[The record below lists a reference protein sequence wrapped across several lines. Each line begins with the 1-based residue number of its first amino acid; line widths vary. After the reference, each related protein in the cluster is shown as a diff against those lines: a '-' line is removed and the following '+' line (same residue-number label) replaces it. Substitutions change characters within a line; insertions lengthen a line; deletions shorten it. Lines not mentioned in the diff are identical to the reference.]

1 MRLRLK
7 IDLHDPALRETLAIG
22 LPTLIVTFASYPTNA
37 VQSSCALQVTS
48 SGAAIAY
55 YSRVWYVLPFSI
67 LAIPISVTMFTELSN
82 YRVAERMDAYRR
94 ALSSGMR
101 KIIFTMIPCALLLIV
116 FAPVLVA
123 LLGGFDAEDAAMTAT
138 YLQVQAVAL
147 PLYAL
152 STYLQ
157 KVCSSLMK
165 MKIYAFA
172 ACVAAA
178 TQVVFCI
185 VLTPVYG
192 LYVVPLSSTFHFL
205 AVDVVTLLSIRRE
218 VGSFGFSSVMLS
230 GARALV
236 FGLLG
241 SAVGAGLL
249 MLLTTVV
256 GRWAAQCCA
265 AWCTRPLRPAGPF
278 GGLWEC
284 VCARQV

>member
-1 MRLRLK
+1 MR
-7 IDLHDPALRETLAIG
+7 
-22 LPTLIVTFASYPTNA
+22 ASSHLERRRHR
-37 VQSSCALQVTS
+37 VLF
-48 SGAAIAY
+48 
-55 YSRVWYVLPFSI
+55 RVWYVLPFSI

-218 VGSFGFSSVMLS
+218 VDLWVLLRHAFGCA
-230 GARALV
+230 GARVRLAGICCRRRSAHIAHDGCRSGGRLNV
-236 FGLLG
+236 ARPDVRGLCG
-241 SAVGAGLL
+241 
-249 MLLTTVV
+249 
-256 GRWAAQCCA
+256 
-265 AWCTRPLRPAGPF
+265 PAGPF

-284 VCARQV
+284 VCASAGLKRRFFDALFSRVSRAFHRG

>member
-1 MRLRLK
+1 M
-7 IDLHDPALRETLAIG
+7 
-22 LPTLIVTFASYPTNA
+22 
-37 VQSSCALQVTS
+37 
-48 SGAAIAY
+48 
-55 YSRVWYVLPFSI
+55 LPFSI

-205 AVDVVTLLSIRRE
+205 AVDAVTLLSIRRE

-256 GRWAAQCCA
+256 GPVGGSMLRGLVYAAFA
-265 AWCTRPLRPAGPF
+265 GLPALLVAYGSAYALGRSEAPF
-278 GGLWEC
+278 FDALFSRVSRALHRG
-284 VCARQV
+284 